1 MSPDPAIAEG
11 LANVIPEML
20 DELEEYITGGNRA
33 AALIKATEVVEE
45 HGKPTTKSE
54 VQYLGSLYRK
64 TIESLCP
71 QLFGATTTGVSEEP
85 QAEPSGTS
93 SVEPLQPAPSSFR
106 SPRYSSGRDAVS
118 ITFEEAARLQTGF
131 SSPVYLLVY
140 PPEGRGVYV
149 GSWIRVQERYPSA
162 VGEAT
167 TLGEGRRWLIREGF
181 PERYFDAI

>member
-1 MSPDPAIAEG
+1 MPKKVPKQ
-11 LANVIPEML
+11 
-20 DELEEYITGGNRA
+20 ELEARELRSHATIR
-33 AALIKATEVVEE
+33 KATEVVEE
-45 HGKPTTKSE
+45 HGKPTTKTE

-71 QLFGATTTGVSEEP
+71 QLFGAATTGVSEEP
-85 QAEPSGTS
+85 QAEPSGTAS
-93 SVEPLQPAPSSFR
+93 AEPLEPAPLSFR
-106 SPRYSSGRDAVS
+106 SPRYSSGRASAS

-149 GSWIRVQERYPSA
+149 GSWIRVQERSPSA

>member
-1 MSPDPAIAEG
+1 MPKKVPKQ
-11 LANVIPEML
+11 
-20 DELEEYITGGNRA
+20 ELEARELRSHATVR
-33 AALIKATEVVEE
+33 KATEVVEDY
-45 HGKPTTKSE
+45 GTPSTKGE
-54 VQYLGSLYRK
+54 VQNLGALYRK

-71 QLFGATTTGVSEEP
+71 HLYGTTTNGAPEEP
-85 QAEPSGTS
+85 QSEPSGGSHTD
-93 SVEPLQPAPSSFR
+93 PLQPAPSAFR
-106 SPRYSSGRDAVS
+106 SPRYPSERASVP

-140 PPEGRGVYV
+140 PPEGRGIYV

-162 VGEAT
+162 VGEPT